1 MMDPEIWGVKL
12 GFSIKSFQQ
21 RRCARMFVALV
32 FPGDMNF
39 DRGHVRQRLD
49 VPSLVGGLM
58 LCKGIMKSLL
68 CF

>member
-21 RRCARMFVALV
+21 SRCGRMFVALV

-39 DRGHVRQRLD
+39 DRGQCQTEIGRALA
-49 VPSLVGGLM
+49 GGWVDAL
-58 LCKGIMKSLL
+58 
-68 CF
+68 